1 MKRRPWSKFTW
12 ELWLTDT
19 ELRLCST
26 GARGMWIDMLCIAAK
41 ADPYGYVLVN
51 DRNLT
56 IRELAQL
63 TGSPESDVQIW
74 LEELTDK
81 GVFSRDR
88 QGRIYSRKMVRDER
102 EFRSA
107 QKNGKIG
114 GDLSASKTKTKVK
127 GVDPPLETPLELEY
141 KNIDSVS
148 NETGDPGAA
157 NSGLRPAAKA
167 VDPAKTAWDLGVA
180 LLKTYGIPERQAR
193 SLIGKWR
200 KQTTEKQTTDMTLA
214 SIFIEAGSRERADI
228 VAYIEGC
235 LRSKSQPESIPFAE
249 QERNRRIKE
258 LVINGKTPQEAE
270 QIVARPGI
278 EKIEVAM

>member
-63 TGSPESDVQIW
+63 TGSPESDIQIW

-127 GVDPPLETPLELEY
+127 GVDPPLEPPLELEY

-167 VDPAKTAWDLGVA
+167 VDPAKQTWDLGKE
-180 LLKTYGIPERQAR
+180 LLKRYGKSEHAAGK
-193 SLIGKWR
+193 LVGKWR
-200 KQTTEKQTTDMTLA
+200 KQTTDMNLA

-235 LRSKSQPESIPFAE
+235 LRAKTQPESISFAE

-258 LVINGKTPQEAE
+258 LVISGKTPQEAE
-270 QIVARPGI
+270 RIVARLGI